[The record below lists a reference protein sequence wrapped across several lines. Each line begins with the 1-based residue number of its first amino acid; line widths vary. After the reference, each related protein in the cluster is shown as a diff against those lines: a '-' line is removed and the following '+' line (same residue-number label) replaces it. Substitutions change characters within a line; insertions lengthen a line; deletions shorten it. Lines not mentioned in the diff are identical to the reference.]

1 MQYRRLHIRVPA
13 SGGVV
18 LSVGEQVRV
27 EASVINVSTG
37 GISIKAP
44 SHLLDEEEYRVQ
56 IYTPSHGRIVFAGVP
71 VYQTMDSVGIK
82 IISIDH
88 KSLQRIYLLVEDF
101 QSAQGCCSYMDGQE
115 MLPQGWFPGDTRYE
129 LAITFETRSSRSDLV
144 SAECYFQST

>member
-1 MQYRRLHIRVPA
+1 MQYKRLHIRVPA
-13 SGGVV
+13 SGGAV

-44 SHLLDEEEYRVQ
+44 SHLLDEDEYRVE

-88 KSLQRIYLLVEDF
+88 KSLQLIYLLVENF
-101 QSAQGCCSYMDGQE
+101 KSAQGYCNHLDEQDTP
-115 MLPQGWFPGDTRYE
+115 PQGFTGDTRCE
-129 LAITFETRSSRSDLV
+129 LAITFET
-144 SAECYFQST
+144 